1 MEKRVINSLSDCSL
15 LLHYGAET
23 NTKHLSLKTAAHT
36 NTHTHAQLR
45 QDEEEL
51 TDSYYSETG
60 NRQAVPVKRP
70 SFTKVATAAQSYL
83 PTASSTWRLNMSAH
97 WKQHVTDSVLEYFWC
112 SPNKAHSHLSWRR
125 RANIMGDCDSGKH
138 ASCLFIPIQLISDAW
153 VQHAAVSDRDKQ
165 TLTLPSELFIISIY
179 WPHFLLT
186 VYKVNVWSSSLQKP
200 KLNQLSTN

>member
-1 MEKRVINSLSDCSL
+1 MHVATHTHTLANRCPNTHTCVETTASHLQELCKLVEKRVINSLSDCSL

-83 PTASSTWRLNMSAH
+83 PTASFTWRLNMSAH
-97 WKQHVTDSVLEYFWC
+97 WKQHITDSVLKYFWC
-112 SPNKAHSHLSWRR
+112 SPNKAHSHLS
-125 RANIMGDCDSGKH
+125 
-138 ASCLFIPIQLISDAW
+138 
-153 VQHAAVSDRDKQ
+153 
-165 TLTLPSELFIISIY
+165 
-179 WPHFLLT
+179 
-186 VYKVNVWSSSLQKP
+186 
-200 KLNQLSTN
+200 

>member
-1 MEKRVINSLSDCSL
+1 MQLHTHTLANRCPNTHTCVATTASHLQEFCKLVEKRVINSLSDCSL

-97 WKQHVTDSVLEYFWC
+97 WKQHVTDPVLEYFFGVPLTKHTASSAEGREQTSWVTVTVGNMPAVC
-112 SPNKAHSHLSWRR
+112 SYQFN
-125 RANIMGDCDSGKH
+125 
-138 ASCLFIPIQLISDAW
+138 
-153 VQHAAVSDRDKQ
+153 
-165 TLTLPSELFIISIY
+165 
-179 WPHFLLT
+179 
-186 VYKVNVWSSSLQKP
+186 
-200 KLNQLSTN
+200 

>member
-1 MEKRVINSLSDCSL
+1 MHVATHTHTLANRCPNTHTCVETTASHLQELCKLVEKRVINSLSDCSL

-23 NTKHLSLKTAAHT
+23 NTKHLSLKTAA
-36 NTHTHAQLR
+36 HTHAQLR

-97 WKQHVTDSVLEYFWC
+97 WKQHVTDPVLEYFWC
-112 SPNKAHSHLSWRR
+112 SPNKAHSHLS
-125 RANIMGDCDSGKH
+125 
-138 ASCLFIPIQLISDAW
+138 
-153 VQHAAVSDRDKQ
+153 
-165 TLTLPSELFIISIY
+165 
-179 WPHFLLT
+179 
-186 VYKVNVWSSSLQKP
+186 
-200 KLNQLSTN
+200 

>member
-1 MEKRVINSLSDCSL
+1 MHVATHTHTLANRCPNTHTCVETTASHLQELCKLVEKRVINSLSDCSL
-15 LLHYGAET
+15 LLHYGVET

-97 WKQHVTDSVLEYFWC
+97 WKQHITDSVLKYFWC
-112 SPNKAHSHLSWRR
+112 SPNKAHSHLS
-125 RANIMGDCDSGKH
+125 
-138 ASCLFIPIQLISDAW
+138 
-153 VQHAAVSDRDKQ
+153 
-165 TLTLPSELFIISIY
+165 
-179 WPHFLLT
+179 
-186 VYKVNVWSSSLQKP
+186 
-200 KLNQLSTN
+200 

>member
-1 MEKRVINSLSDCSL
+1 MHVATHTHTLANRCPNTHTCVETTASHLQELCKLVEKRVINSLSDCSL

-36 NTHTHAQLR
+36 NTHTRAQLR

-60 NRQAVPVKRP
+60 NRQAVPVKHP

-97 WKQHVTDSVLEYFWC
+97 WKQHITDSVLKYFWC
-112 SPNKAHSHLSWRR
+112 SPNKAHSHLS
-125 RANIMGDCDSGKH
+125 
-138 ASCLFIPIQLISDAW
+138 
-153 VQHAAVSDRDKQ
+153 
-165 TLTLPSELFIISIY
+165 
-179 WPHFLLT
+179 
-186 VYKVNVWSSSLQKP
+186 
-200 KLNQLSTN
+200 